1 MPKEDFLYQTVPFF
15 AEANVAFVQT
25 PQAYGNLHNLISRGA
40 GYMQSVFYRFIQ
52 PGKNR
57 FNAAF
62 CVGTNVIYRRTA
74 IESIGGIYENS
85 KSEDVWTSIKLH
97 ESGWKTVYISTV
109 LAVGDTPVRTTSLKS
124 GLTYCV

>member
-1 MPKEDFLYQTVPFF
+1 MSPSCRPRRPT
-15 AEANVAFVQT
+15 ATCN
-25 PQAYGNLHNLISRGA
+25 NLISRGA

-74 IESIGGIYENS
+74 IEQIGGM
-85 KSEDVWTSIKLH
+85 
-97 ESGWKTVYISTV
+97 
-109 LAVGDTPVRTTSLKS
+109 
-124 GLTYCV
+124 

>member
-1 MPKEDFLYQTVPFF
+1 M
-15 AEANVAFVQT
+15 QT
-25 PQAYGNLHNLISRGA
+25 PQAYGNLNNLISRGA

-74 IESIGGIYENS
+74 IEQIGGM
-85 KSEDVWTSIKLH
+85 
-97 ESGWKTVYISTV
+97 
-109 LAVGDTPVRTTSLKS
+109 
-124 GLTYCV
+124 